1 MSYCG
6 DCEDCVP
13 PTPAPEE
20 LRFDKTPSEHAALA
34 VEQINEALNSLS
46 DVRREARALARKGH
60 PSKKAEGKRVLALAE
75 GEIRRLSA
83 ERRDLIERYPGAVV

>member
-13 PTPAPEE
+13 TPEPEE
-20 LRFDKTPSEHAALA
+20 LRFDRSPVELAGVAVAQIDAALGT
-34 VEQINEALNSLS
+34 LT

-60 PSKKAEGKRVLALAE
+60 PAKKAEGERVLALAE
-75 GEIRRLSA
+75 AEIRRLSA
-83 ERRDLIERYPGAVV
+83 ERRDLIERYPGAIQ